1 MTAAAVDV
9 RVRGLTWTPLGRRTP
24 VLDDVDLVIEPGER
38 VLVTGPSGGGKSTLL
53 RALAGVLGAVED
65 GTATGEV
72 LVGGASPHGGDSGLL
87 LQDPAS
93 GIVASTVGRDV
104 AFGLENRGVPRGDIW
119 RRVEECLAAVDLDV
133 GTHHPSLALSG
144 GQCQRLGLA
153 GVIAPPAGLLLL
165 DEPTSMLDATAADR
179 VRTAVNAVIA
189 GRTTT
194 LVVVDHRLDGW
205 LGLVDRLVVLA
216 GGRVVADGPIDAVL
230 RERTSELLAAGV
242 WVPGAAD
249 PPPADV
255 PDELCSPWNAH
266 RAGEEL
272 LSAEGLSVSYR
283 GRSGLR
289 VTRTPPV
296 ETLALRDVP
305 IRVSAGEIHTLR
317 GPTGAGKSTLLA
329 TLAGLRAPAAGRV
342 TARPPLARGRATQP
356 DRWTSRDVA
365 ERIGWVPQR
374 PSLTVAGDTCRASV
388 LATAHVLGREASA
401 RAEALFSCLGIEH
414 LAGRHPHTL
423 SGGEARRLALATAV
437 VHGPDLLVLDEPTV
451 GQDRSTWAAVVGI
464 SRAAADAGMGVLAA
478 THDAS
483 LAVLADADTSL
494 DAGRVVV

>member
-1 MTAAAVDV
+1 MTATPVDV
-9 RVRGLTWTPLGRRTP
+9 RVRGLTWTPLGRRAP
-24 VLDDVDLVIEPGER
+24 VLDDVDLTIEPGER

-65 GTATGEV
+65 GTESGEV
-72 LVGGASPHGGDSGLL
+72 LVGGVPPHGGDSGLL

-93 GIVASTVGRDV
+93 GVVASTVGRDV
-104 AFGLENRGVPRGDIW
+104 AFGLENRGVPRGEIW

-133 GTHHPSLALSG
+133 GTHRPSLALSG

-153 GVIAPPAGLLLL
+153 GVIAPPTGLLLL
-165 DEPTSMLDATAADR
+165 DEPTSMLDAAASER
-179 VRTAVNAVIA
+179 VRAAVGAVLA
-189 GRTTT
+189 GRSAT

-205 LGLVDRLVVLA
+205 LGQVDRLVVLA

-230 RERTSELLAAGV
+230 RERTPDLLAAGV
-242 WVPGAAD
+242 WVPGEAD
-249 PPPADV
+249 PQPAVV
-255 PDELCSPWNAH
+255 PVELCAPWAGH
-266 RAGEEL
+266 RDGEEL
-272 LSAEGLSVSYR
+272 LAAEGLTVSYR
-283 GRSGLR
+283 ARPGLR

-305 IRVSAGEIHTLR
+305 IRVAAGEIHTLR

-329 TLAGLRAPAAGRV
+329 TLAGLRAPADGRV
-342 TARPPLARGRATQP
+342 SARPPLARGCATEP
-356 DRWTSRDVA
+356 ARWTSREVA

-374 PSLTVAGDTCRASV
+374 PGLTVAGDTCRASA
-388 LATAHVLGREASA
+388 LATAHVLGREVSE
-401 RAEALFSCLGIEH
+401 RVEALFASLGIAH
-414 LAGRHPHTL
+414 LAGRHPHSL

-451 GQDRSTWAAVVGI
+451 GQDRATWAAVVGV
-464 SRAAADAGMGVLAA
+464 SQAAAAAGAGVLAA

-483 LAVLADADTSL
+483 LAALADTDTSL